1 MVLTLFMMRILT
13 SGYISMS
20 RFARIWV
27 APWMSATPA
36 WMRITS
42 SWASAAAPAVPD
54 PDLAPVLAVQVA
66 LVVPAA
72 VLVVPVADLAQVVLL
87 RDRAVHPVLVAHL
100 LRMERLM
107 VTEMRRYLA
116 WW

>member
-1 MVLTLFMMRILT
+1 M
-13 SGYISMS
+13 SGCISMN

-42 SWASAAAPAVPD
+42 SWASAAAPVVPD
-54 PDLAPVLAVQVA
+54 PALAPVLAVQVA

-72 VLVVPVADLAQVVLL
+72 VLVVPVAVLAQVVLP
-87 RDRAVHPVLVAHL
+87 RDRAVHPVLVVLL
-100 LRMERLM
+100 LRVWVEHP
-107 VTEMRRYLA
+107 VLA
-116 WW
+116 VLLRDRARMPECLVWS